1 MRTHPLNR
9 ITELFEFDFASQII
23 DIISLRPEVGLRY
36 FGIGL
41 LCFEILEVPAT
52 TPLTGGGGGG
62 GAGVMLSAWESDVWA
77 SVEDS
82 LSSFESDDD
91 EDSEEE
97 DDEFGDGGVG
107 QHALFVD
114 AVSSGEDGDEDNEG
128 VDSDDD
134 EGGSNEE
141 KVGSDD
147 EDEDEDGEE
156 EDDGFVEPGSESVR
170 FELRKVE
177 FSSVQVDIFQ
187 VMFGKL

>member
-41 LCFEILEVPAT
+41 HCFEILEAPAT

-62 GAGVMLSAWESDVWA
+62 GAGAILSAWDSDVWA

-97 DDEFGDGGVG
+97 DEFGDGGIG

-114 AVSSGEDGDEDNEG
+114 AVSSGEDGDEDDEG
-128 VDSDDD
+128 VNSDDD

-141 KVGSDD
+141 EVDSNHED
-147 EDEDEDGEE
+147 EDEDEEAE
-156 EDDGFVEPGSESVR
+156 EDDGFVDPGSESVR